1 MRTFSWMGATLTMT
15 LATIGCGGSAKPA
28 ASAGDATKP
37 EVADSQHLTELQKSR
52 LLGHY
57 STEDGKHGFVLDRTV
72 TPPRARLDGE
82 KAYEELTEQ
91 GSVTGAVEYTS
102 PSKKIWL
109 RVSKDTGDVMLFQGA
124 GLTEGVSVVRDAD
137 AEQLK

>member
-1 MRTFSWMGATLTMT
+1 MRTFSWMGAA
-15 LATIGCGGSAKPA
+15 LAMALAAAGCGGSAKPA
-28 ASAGDATKP
+28 SSASDADKP
-37 EVADSQHLTELQKSR
+37 EVADSQHLTEFQKSR

-57 STEDGKHGFVLDRTV
+57 TTEDGKHGFILDRTA

-82 KAYEELTEQ
+82 SAYEELTEQ
-91 GSVTGAVEYTS
+91 GSVSGAVEYTS

-109 RVSKDTGDVMLFQGA
+109 RVSKDTGDVMLFQGP
-124 GLTEGVSVVRDAD
+124 GLTEGVSVMRDAD